1 MPTNKPLDE
10 KSVRKIVKEELS
22 VGLKNFYLTL
32 IVPNFASKF
41 DLKNLTTEVLEIK
54 TTQNQMMNTLDE
66 MYGLMKSIA

>member
-10 KSVRKIVKEELS
+10 KSVRKIVKEE
-22 VGLKNFYLTL
+22 LKNFYLTL